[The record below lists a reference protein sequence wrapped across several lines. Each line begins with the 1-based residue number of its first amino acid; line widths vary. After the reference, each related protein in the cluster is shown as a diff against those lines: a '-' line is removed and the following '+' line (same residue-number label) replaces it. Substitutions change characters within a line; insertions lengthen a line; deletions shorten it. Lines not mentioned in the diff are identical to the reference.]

1 MLSRMMTRREQLL
14 LFGAGLA
21 FVLGS
26 LSLYL
31 HQEVW
36 KTPSPEASSPAAPG
50 ASVTGKKTA
59 PRPSKARSVHATGTA
74 EGEGE
79 PQWITVKDVVEP
91 VVGVAAMGEVY
102 QPGFYYMAEDARVID
117 LIERAGGANRRC
129 RSGCFKPGSATY
141 RWYDPYRAATGAT
154 AYRKRRSAL
163 PENPPKQE
171 AQSAVLSSIT
181 AQRLQAGS
189 APRNIIWFLPLF
201 KERFRK
207 YRNSLYCFL

>member
-31 HQEVW
+31 HHEVW
-36 KTPSPEASSPAAPG
+36 KTPSPETSSPAAPS
-50 ASVTGKKTA
+50 ASATGNKPAT
-59 PRPSKARSVHATGTA
+59 PPSKGQPVHATGTA

-117 LIERAGGANRRC
+117 LLERAGGA
-129 RSGCFKPGSATY
+129 
-141 RWYDPYRAATGAT
+141 TGDADLD
-154 AYRKRRSAL
+154 AL
-163 PENPPKQE
+163 NLVAPLIDGTTLTVPPREQRHTEKGEVRYLRIRQNKMLNPP
-171 AQSAVLSSIT
+171 SYL
-181 AQRLQAGS
+181 R
-189 APRNIIWFLPLF
+189 
-201 KERFRK
+201 
-207 YRNSLYCFL
+207 